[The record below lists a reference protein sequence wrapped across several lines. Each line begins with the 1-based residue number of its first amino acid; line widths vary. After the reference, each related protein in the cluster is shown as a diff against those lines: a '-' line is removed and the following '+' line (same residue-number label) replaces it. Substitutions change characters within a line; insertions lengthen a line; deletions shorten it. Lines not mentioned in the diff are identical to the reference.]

1 MQKNSFE
8 EQKNEGHPKKL
19 LYQAFLI
26 HSVKSG
32 WFFSFFLGHLN
43 IFRLEK
49 AAHRICEREVPFGWN
64 DRKKYPP
71 KFLSCP

>member
-1 MQKNSFE
+1 MEQNIFE
-8 EQKNEGHPKKL
+8 EQKNENHPNKL
-19 LYQAFLI
+19 FLFEFLI

-32 WFFSFFLGHLN
+32 LFFSFFLGHLN

-49 AAHRICEREVPFGWN
+49 TAHRICEHKVPFGWN